1 MLTSHVKKILVLAL
15 ILIAAASYW
24 SYSFMDNSDS
34 PLDNL
39 KREERLDLKKNIVVL
54 GVDERPSEH
63 DSGRSDT
70 LFVVMLDT
78 DNKDVSLLSVPR
90 DTRVKI
96 PGYGWD
102 KINHAFAFGGHK
114 LTQETTEELLGIRI
128 NNYVMIDFKGFKG
141 LVDAI
146 GGVDIEVEKPMSYYD
161 EWDGFTIDLAPG
173 MQHMDGEKAIQYV
186 RYRDEEGD
194 IGRIRRQQKFL
205 RAVYDKVTSV
215 EIIPKL
221 PALVKQANQMVD
233 TDLSLG
239 DMMDLAQALSGMMNK
254 QGGLHAAMVPG
265 LPEYIDGVS
274 YWIPDITDLR
284 SLMAEMQGVEMSD
297 RYRSGA
303 ERMEA
308 EYIRNLERAK
318 KEIEDELNG
327 VTDED
332 KDEEVKDADKDD
344 KEIKDSDKKEERK
357 DKKAAAKN
365 SKKSDEDK
373 KSSGSKRSA
382 KQAAQ
387 EFAGDVNSGSAE
399 VKETPQQNYGGVI
412 RVVVINCSGDP
423 AKAASARERLSNMG
437 MSVTDGGSGNL
448 REETL
453 VVSTTTSGRVVT
465 RLTEAPFVHGMSIS
479 RNPGADYDG
488 IVYVGK
494 DYK

>member
-1 MLTSHVKKILVLAL
+1 MLTAHVKKILVLAL
-15 ILIAAASYW
+15 ILIAAVSYW
-24 SYSFMDNSDS
+24 SYSFIDGDA

-39 KREERLDLKKNIVVL
+39 RKEERLDLKKNIVVL
-54 GVDERPSEH
+54 GVDERPSEE
-63 DSGRSDT
+63 DTGRSDT

-78 DNKDVSLLSVPR
+78 DGDNVSLLSVPR

-205 RAVYDKVTSV
+205 RAVYNKVTSV
-215 EIIPKL
+215 EIISHL
-221 PALVKQANQMVD
+221 PALVKQANQMID
-233 TDLSLG
+233 TDLSLS
-239 DMMDLAQALSGMMNK
+239 DMMDLAQAMHGMMEK
-254 QGGLHAAMVPG
+254 QGSLHTATVPG

-284 SLMAEMQGVEMSD
+284 QQMAEMQGAQMSD
-297 RYRSGA
+297 RFRRGA

-308 EYIRNLERAK
+308 EYVRNLERAK
-318 KEIEDELNG
+318 QEIEDELNG
-327 VTDED
+327 IETEKDKEKDVVSDED
-332 KDEEVKDADKDD
+332 KDKLTGVEEKA
-344 KEIKDSDKKEERK
+344 E
-357 DKKAAAKN
+357 DKKAVKDG
-365 SKKSDEDK
+365 KKSER
-373 KSSGSKRSA
+373 SRNAKR
-382 KQAAQ
+382 AAQ
-387 EFAGDVNSGSAE
+387 EFAGESSKDAAE
-399 VKETPQQNYGGVI
+399 TPAVKETPKQQNSGGVI
-412 RVVVINCSGDP
+412 RVVVIDCSGDP
-423 AKAASARERLSNMG
+423 GKAASARERLASLG
-437 MSVTDGGSGNL
+437 MSVTDGGSGNV

-453 VVSTTTSGRVVT
+453 IVSTTTSGRVVT

-479 RNPGADYDG
+479 RKEGADYDG

>member
-1 MLTSHVKKILVLAL
+1 MLTAHVKKILVLAL

-24 SYSFMDNSDS
+24 SYSFIDGDA

-39 KREERLDLKKNIVVL
+39 TREERLDLKKNIVVL
-54 GVDERPSEH
+54 GVDERPSEE
-63 DSGRSDT
+63 DTGRSDT

-78 DNKDVSLLSVPR
+78 DEDNVSLLSVPR

-215 EIIPKL
+215 EIISHL
-221 PALVKQANQMVD
+221 PALVKQANQMID
-233 TDLSLG
+233 TDLSIS
-239 DMMDLAQALSGMMNK
+239 DMMDLAQALHGMMEK
-254 QGGLHAAMVPG
+254 HGSLHTATVPG

-284 SLMAEMQGVEMSD
+284 QQMAEMQGAQMSD
-297 RYRSGA
+297 RFRRGA

-308 EYIRNLERAK
+308 EYVRNLERAK
-318 KEIEDELNG
+318 QEIEDELNG
-327 VTDED
+327 IETDNDKEKDAIVDED
-332 KDEEVKDADKDD
+332 KNKLTAGEEKAAKKTVKD
-344 KEIKDSDKKEERK
+344 
-357 DKKAAAKN
+357 
-365 SKKSDEDK
+365 SKKTGR
-373 KSSGSKRSA
+373 SSNAKR
-382 KQAAQ
+382 AAQ
-387 EFAGDVNSGSAE
+387 EFAGDSGSKPAE
-399 VKETPQQNYGGVI
+399 TADVKEPPKQQNSGGVI
-412 RVVVINCSGDP
+412 RVVVIDCSGDP
-423 AKAASARERLSNMG
+423 AKAASARERLASLG
-437 MSVTDGGSGNL
+437 MSVTDGGSGNV

-453 VVSTTTSGRVVT
+453 IVSTTTSGRVVT

-479 RNPGADYDG
+479 RKDGADYDG

>member
-24 SYSFMDNSDS
+24 SYSFIDGDS

-39 KREERLDLKKNIVVL
+39 SKSERLDLKKNIVVL
-54 GVDERPSEH
+54 GVDERPSEQ
-63 DSGRSDT
+63 DTGRSDT

-78 DNKDVSLLSVPR
+78 DNKDVSLLSIPR

-173 MQHMDGEKAIQYV
+173 MQHMNGEKAIQYV

-194 IGRIRRQQKFL
+194 IGRIKRQQKFL
-205 RAVYDKVTSV
+205 RAVYNKVTSV

-221 PALVKQANQMVD
+221 PALVEQANKMVD
-233 TDLSLG
+233 TDLSIG
-239 DMMDLAQALSGMMNK
+239 DMMDLAQALHGMMEK
-254 QGGLHAAMVPG
+254 QGGLHAEMVPG
-265 LPEYIDGVS
+265 LPEYIDGIS

-284 SLMAEMQGVEMSD
+284 KQMAEMQGAEMTD
-297 RYRSGA
+297 RYRRGA

-308 EYIRNLERAK
+308 EYVRNLERAK
-318 KEIEDELNG
+318 QQIEDELNG
-327 VTDED
+327 VDKKLDEEKVGTENKD
-332 KDEEVKDADKDD
+332 KDKSDTSGKKIVEE
-344 KEIKDSDKKEERK
+344 
-357 DKKAAAKN
+357 KAAKRNADDGNKT
-365 SKKSDEDK
+365 
-373 KSSGSKRSA
+373 GSKRSA
-382 KQAAQ
+382 KKAVQ
-387 EFAGDVNSGSAE
+387 EFAGDSTSESAA
-399 VKETPQQNYGGVI
+399 VKETPKQNYGGVI
-412 RVVVINCSGDP
+412 RVVVIDCSGDP
-423 AKAASARERLSNMG
+423 AKAASARERLAGLG
-437 MSVTDGGSGNL
+437 MSVTDGGSGNV

-453 VVSTTTSGRVVT
+453 IVSTTTSGRVVT

-479 RNPGADYDG
+479 RKDGADYDG

>member
-24 SYSFMDNSDS
+24 SYSFIDGDS

-39 KREERLDLKKNIVVL
+39 SKSERLDLKKNIVVL
-54 GVDERPSEH
+54 GVDERPSEE
-63 DSGRSDT
+63 DTGRSDT
-70 LFVVMLDT
+70 LFVVMLDS
-78 DNKDVSLLSVPR
+78 DNNNVSLLSVPR

-114 LTQETTEELLGIRI
+114 LTQQTTEELLGIRI
-128 NNYVMIDFKGFKG
+128 NNYVMIDFKGFKE

-146 GGVDIEVEKPMSYYD
+146 GGVYFEVPFD
-161 EWDGFTIDLAPG
+161 
-173 MQHMDGEKAIQYV
+173 MDGDKAIQYV

-205 RAVYDKVTSV
+205 KAVYSKVTSV

-221 PALVKQANQMVD
+221 PALVEQANKMVD
-233 TDLSLG
+233 TDLSIG
-239 DMMDLAQALSGMMNK
+239 DMMDLAQALHGMMEK

-284 SLMAEMQGVEMSD
+284 KQMAEMQGAEMTD
-297 RYRSGA
+297 RYRRGA

-308 EYIRNLERAK
+308 EYVRNLERAK
-318 KEIEDELNG
+318 QEIENELNG
-327 VTDED
+327 IDKKLDEEKADAENKD
-332 KDEEVKDADKDD
+332 KDKLDSSGKKTVEEKADKRSADD
-344 KEIKDSDKKEERK
+344 
-357 DKKAAAKN
+357 
-365 SKKSDEDK
+365 SKKT
-373 KSSGSKRSA
+373 GSKRSA
-382 KQAAQ
+382 KKAVQ
-387 EFAGDVNSGSAE
+387 EFAGESAGSSSAE
-399 VKETPQQNYGGVI
+399 IKETPKQSYGGVI
-412 RVVVINCSGDP
+412 RVVVIDCSGDP
-423 AKAASARERLSNMG
+423 AKAASARERLSNLG
-437 MSVTDGGSGNL
+437 MSVTDGGSGNV

-453 VVSTTTSGRVVT
+453 IVSTTTSGRVVT

-479 RNPGADYDG
+479 RKDGADYDG

>member
-15 ILIAAASYW
+15 ILIAAVSYW
-24 SYSFMDNSDS
+24 SYSFIDGGSDT

-39 KREERLDLKKNIVVL
+39 TKEERLDLKKNIVVL
-54 GVDERPSEH
+54 GVDERPSEE

-78 DNKDVSLLSVPR
+78 DNKDVSLLSIPR

-114 LTQETTEELLGIRI
+114 LTQETTEQLLGIRI
-128 NNYVMIDFKGFKG
+128 NNYVMIDFKGFKS

-194 IGRIRRQQKFL
+194 IGRIKRQQKFL
-205 RAVYDKVTSV
+205 RAVYNKVTSV

-221 PALVKQANQMVD
+221 PALIREADKMVD
-233 TDLSLG
+233 TDLSIS
-239 DMMDLAQALSGMMNK
+239 DMMDLAQALHGMMEK
-254 QGGLHAAMVPG
+254 HGGLHAAMVPG

-284 SLMAEMQGVEMSD
+284 TQMADMQGAEMSE
-297 RYRSGA
+297 RYRRGA
-303 ERMEA
+303 ERMED

-318 KEIEDELNG
+318 QEIEDELNG
-327 VTDED
+327 IV
-332 KDEEVKDADKDD
+332 KDEKEKNDASEEKVKTDD
-344 KEIKDSDKKEERK
+344 KKTLSDGEEISSDKETAD
-357 DKKAAAKN
+357 DKQA
-365 SKKSDEDK
+365 
-373 KSSGSKRSA
+373 GSKRSA
-382 KQAAQ
+382 KKAAEEFTGGSKAEPEVQAAPKQ
-387 EFAGDVNSGSAE
+387 S
-399 VKETPQQNYGGVI
+399 YGGVI
-412 RVVVINCSGDP
+412 HVVVIDCSGDP
-423 AKAASARERLSNMG
+423 AKAASARTRLSNLG
-437 MSVTDGGSGNL
+437 MSVTDGGSGNV

-453 VVSTTTSGRVVT
+453 IVSTTTSGRVVT

-479 RNPGADYDG
+479 RKDGADYDG

>member
-1 MLTSHVKKILVLAL
+1 MLTSHVKKLLVLAL

-24 SYSFMDNSDS
+24 SYSFIDNSDS

-63 DSGRSDT
+63 DGGRSDT

-194 IGRIRRQQKFL
+194 IGRIKRQQKFL
-205 RAVYDKVTSV
+205 RAVYNKVTSV

-221 PALVKQANQMVD
+221 PALVEQANKMVD

-265 LPEYIDGVS
+265 LPEYIDGIS

-284 SLMAEMQGVEMSD
+284 SQMAEMQGAEMSE
-297 RYRSGA
+297 RYRIGA

-327 VTDED
+327 VTDEENSEEVKDGD
-332 KDEEVKDADKDD
+332 KDEETEK
-344 KEIKDSDKKEERK
+344 IKDGDREERK
-357 DKKAAAKN
+357 DKKAAVKN
-365 SKKSDEDK
+365 SKNADEDK

-387 EFAGDVNSGSAE
+387 EFAGDVNGGAE

>member
-24 SYSFMDNSDS
+24 SYSFIDGDS

-39 KREERLDLKKNIVVL
+39 SKSERLDLKKNIVVL
-54 GVDERPSEH
+54 GVDERPSEE
-63 DSGRSDT
+63 DTGRSDT
-70 LFVVMLDT
+70 LFVVMLDS
-78 DNKDVSLLSVPR
+78 DNNNVSLLSVPR

-114 LTQETTEELLGIRI
+114 LTQQTTEELLGIRI

-173 MQHMDGEKAIQYV
+173 MQHMDGDKAIQYV

-205 RAVYDKVTSV
+205 KAVYSKVTSV

-221 PALVKQANQMVD
+221 PALVEQANKMVD
-233 TDLSLG
+233 TDLSIG
-239 DMMDLAQALSGMMNK
+239 DMMDLAQALHGMMEK

-284 SLMAEMQGVEMSD
+284 KQMAEMQGAEMTD
-297 RYRSGA
+297 RYRRGA

-308 EYIRNLERAK
+308 EYVRNLERAK
-318 KEIEDELNG
+318 QEIENELNG
-327 VTDED
+327 ID
-332 KDEEVKDADKDD
+332 KKLDEEEADKRSADD
-344 KEIKDSDKKEERK
+344 
-357 DKKAAAKN
+357 
-365 SKKSDEDK
+365 SKKT
-373 KSSGSKRSA
+373 GSKRSA
-382 KQAAQ
+382 KKAVQ
-387 EFAGDVNSGSAE
+387 EFAGESAGSSSAE
-399 VKETPQQNYGGVI
+399 IKETPKQSYGGVI
-412 RVVVINCSGDP
+412 RVVVIDCSGDP
-423 AKAASARERLSNMG
+423 AKAASARERLSNLG
-437 MSVTDGGSGNL
+437 MSVTDGGSGNV

-453 VVSTTTSGRVVT
+453 IVSTTTSGRVVT

-479 RNPGADYDG
+479 RKDGADYDG

>member
-24 SYSFMDNSDS
+24 SYSFIDGDA

-39 KREERLDLKKNIVVL
+39 TREERLDLKKNIVVL
-54 GVDERPSEH
+54 GVDERPSEE
-63 DSGRSDT
+63 DTGRSDT

-78 DNKDVSLLSVPR
+78 DEDNVSLLSVPR

-215 EIIPKL
+215 EIISHL
-221 PALVKQANQMVD
+221 PALVKQANQMID
-233 TDLSLG
+233 TDLSIS
-239 DMMDLAQALSGMMNK
+239 DMMDLAQALHGMMEK
-254 QGGLHAAMVPG
+254 HGSLHTATVPG

-284 SLMAEMQGVEMSD
+284 QQMAEMQGAQMSD
-297 RYRSGA
+297 RFRRGA

-308 EYIRNLERAK
+308 EYVRNLERAK
-318 KEIEDELNG
+318 QEIEDELNG
-327 VTDED
+327 IETDNDKEKDAIVDED
-332 KDEEVKDADKDD
+332 KDKLTAGEEKATKKTVKD
-344 KEIKDSDKKEERK
+344 SKKPV
-357 DKKAAAKN
+357 AAAMPN
-365 SKKSDEDK
+365 VL
-373 KSSGSKRSA
+373 RRNLPVTA
-382 KQAAQ
+382 
-387 EFAGDVNSGSAE
+387 
-399 VKETPQQNYGGVI
+399 
-412 RVVVINCSGDP
+412 
-423 AKAASARERLSNMG
+423 AASLLK
-437 MSVTDGGSGNL
+437 L
-448 REETL
+448 R
-453 VVSTTTSGRVVT
+453 
-465 RLTEAPFVHGMSIS
+465 M
-479 RNPGADYDG
+479 
-488 IVYVGK
+488 
-494 DYK
+494 

>member
-24 SYSFMDNSDS
+24 SYSFIDGDS

-39 KREERLDLKKNIVVL
+39 SKSERLDLKKNIVVL
-54 GVDERPSEH
+54 GVDERPSEE
-63 DSGRSDT
+63 DTGRSDT
-70 LFVVMLDT
+70 LFVVMLDS
-78 DNKDVSLLSVPR
+78 DNNNVSLLSVPR

-114 LTQETTEELLGIRI
+114 LTQQTTEELLGIRI

-173 MQHMDGEKAIQYV
+173 MQHMDGDKAIQYV

-205 RAVYDKVTSV
+205 KAVYSKVTSV

-221 PALVKQANQMVD
+221 PALVEQANKMVD
-233 TDLSLG
+233 TDLSIG
-239 DMMDLAQALSGMMNK
+239 DMMDLAQALHGMMEK

-284 SLMAEMQGVEMSD
+284 KQMAEMQGAEMTD
-297 RYRSGA
+297 RYRRGA
-303 ERMEA
+303 ERMEE
-308 EYIRNLERAK
+308 EYVRNLERAK
-318 KEIEDELNG
+318 QEIENELNG
-327 VTDED
+327 ID
-332 KDEEVKDADKDD
+332 KKLDEE
-344 KEIKDSDKKEERK
+344 
-357 DKKAAAKN
+357 KAAKRSADD
-365 SKKSDEDK
+365 SKKT
-373 KSSGSKRSA
+373 GSKRSA
-382 KQAAQ
+382 KKAVQ
-387 EFAGDVNSGSAE
+387 EFAGESAGSSSTE
-399 VKETPQQNYGGVI
+399 IKETPKQSYGGVI
-412 RVVVINCSGDP
+412 RVVVIDCSGDP
-423 AKAASARERLSNMG
+423 AKAASARERLSNLG
-437 MSVTDGGSGNL
+437 MSVTDGGSGNV

-453 VVSTTTSGRVVT
+453 IVSTTTSGRVVT

-479 RNPGADYDG
+479 RKDGADYDG

>member
-1 MLTSHVKKILVLAL
+1 MLTSHVKKILAAAL
-15 ILIAAASYW
+15 ILIAAVSYW
-24 SYSFMDNSDS
+24 SYSFIDGTGVT
-34 PLDNL
+34 LDNL
-39 KREERLDLKKNIVVL
+39 TKSERLALKKNIVVL
-54 GVDERPSEH
+54 GVDERPSEE
-63 DSGRSDT
+63 DTGRSDT

-78 DNKDVSLLSVPR
+78 DGNNVSMLSIPR

-96 PGYGWD
+96 SGYGWD

-173 MQHMDGEKAIQYV
+173 MQHMDGDKAIQYV

-205 RAVYDKVTSV
+205 RAVYNKVTSV
-215 EIIPKL
+215 EIITKL
-221 PALVKQANQMVD
+221 PALIKEANKMVD
-233 TDLSLG
+233 TDLSIG
-239 DMMDLAQALSGMMNK
+239 DMMDLAQALHGMMEK
-254 QGGLHAAMVPG
+254 QGGLQTATVPG

-284 SLMAEMQGVEMSD
+284 RQMVEMQGAQMTD
-297 RYRSGA
+297 RFRRGA

-308 EYIRNLERAK
+308 EYTRNLERAK
-318 KEIEDELNG
+318 QKIEEETADGEEKSAGEKEPA
-327 VTDED
+327 
-332 KDEEVKDADKDD
+332 ADKN
-344 KEIKDSDKKEERK
+344 KKEDAKKRPAVKSPVEGK
-357 DKKAAAKN
+357 DN
-365 SKKSDEDK
+365 G
-373 KSSGSKRSA
+373 GSRSA
-382 KQAAQ
+382 KRAAQ
-387 EFAGDVNSGSAE
+387 EFAGEKPSARKDADPV
-399 VKETPQQNYGGVI
+399 VKETPSQSYGGVI
-412 RVVVINCSGDP
+412 RVVVIDCSGDP
-423 AKAASARERLSNMG
+423 AKAASAREHLVNMG
-437 MSVTDGGSGNL
+437 ISVTDGGSGNL

-453 VVSTTTSGRVVT
+453 IVSTTTSGRVIT

-479 RNPGADYDG
+479 RKEGADYDG

>member
-15 ILIAAASYW
+15 VLIAAASYW
-24 SYSFMDNSDS
+24 SYSFIGGGEDGS

-39 KREERLDLKKNIVVL
+39 TRAERLDLKKNIVVL
-54 GVDERPSEH
+54 GVDERPSEQ
-63 DSGRSDT
+63 DTGRSDT

-114 LTQETTEELLGIRI
+114 LTQETTEQLLGIRI

-194 IGRIRRQQKFL
+194 IGRIKRQQKFL

-221 PALVKQANQMVD
+221 PALVEQANKMLD

-239 DMMDLAQALSGMMNK
+239 DMMDLAQALHGMMEK
-254 QGGLHAAMVPG
+254 HGGLHAAMVPG
-265 LPEYIDGVS
+265 LPEYIDGIS

-284 SLMAEMQGVEMSD
+284 AQMAEMQGAEMTE
-297 RYRSGA
+297 RYREGA

-318 KEIEDELNG
+318 QAIEDELNG

-332 KDEEVKDADKDD
+332 EENAKDEAKDAEDELTEGEAEQENDKING
-344 KEIKDSDKKEERK
+344 KTA
-357 DKKAAAKN
+357 KKAEEKE
-365 SKKSDEDK
+365 S
-373 KSSGSKRSA
+373 SKRSA
-382 KQAAQ
+382 KQAAR
-387 EFAGDVNSGSAE
+387 EFAGSGSAPKAE
-399 VKETPQQNYGGVI
+399 VKETPKQSYGGVI

-423 AKAASARERLSNMG
+423 AKAASARERLAGLG

-453 VVSTTTSGRVVT
+453 IVSTTTSGRVVT
-465 RLTEAPFVHGMSIS
+465 RLTEAPFTHGMSIS

>member
-24 SYSFMDNSDS
+24 SYSFIDGDS

-39 KREERLDLKKNIVVL
+39 SKSERLDLKKNIVVL
-54 GVDERPSEH
+54 GVDERPSEE
-63 DSGRSDT
+63 DTGRSDT
-70 LFVVMLDT
+70 LFVVMLDS
-78 DNKDVSLLSVPR
+78 DNNNVSLLSVPR

-114 LTQETTEELLGIRI
+114 LTQQTTEELLGIRI

-173 MQHMDGEKAIQYV
+173 MQHMDGDKAIQYV

-205 RAVYDKVTSV
+205 KAVYSKVTSV

-221 PALVKQANQMVD
+221 PALVEQANKMVD
-233 TDLSLG
+233 TDLSIG
-239 DMMDLAQALSGMMNK
+239 DMMDLAQALHGMMEK

-284 SLMAEMQGVEMSD
+284 KQMAEMQGAEMTD
-297 RYRSGA
+297 RYRRGA

-308 EYIRNLERAK
+308 EYVRNLERAK
-318 KEIEDELNG
+318 QEIENEING
-327 VTDED
+327 ID
-332 KDEEVKDADKDD
+332 KKLDEEKADKRSTDD
-344 KEIKDSDKKEERK
+344 
-357 DKKAAAKN
+357 
-365 SKKSDEDK
+365 SKKT
-373 KSSGSKRSA
+373 GSKRSA
-382 KQAAQ
+382 KKAVQ
-387 EFAGDVNSGSAE
+387 EFAGESAGSSSTE
-399 VKETPQQNYGGVI
+399 IKETPKQSYGGVI
-412 RVVVINCSGDP
+412 RVVVIDCSGDP
-423 AKAASARERLSNMG
+423 AKAASARERLSNLG
-437 MSVTDGGSGNL
+437 MSVTDGGSGNV

-453 VVSTTTSGRVVT
+453 IVSTTTSGRVVT

-479 RNPGADYDG
+479 RKDGADYDG

>member
-24 SYSFMDNSDS
+24 SYSFIDNNES

-39 KREERLDLKKNIVVL
+39 TKSERLDLKKNIVVL
-54 GVDERPSEH
+54 GVDERPSEE
-63 DSGRSDT
+63 DTGRSDT

-78 DNKDVSLLSVPR
+78 DNKDVSLLSIPR

-114 LTQETTEELLGIRI
+114 LTQQTTEELLGIRI
-128 NNYVMIDFKGFKG
+128 NNYVMIDFKGFKV

-194 IGRIRRQQKFL
+194 IGRIQRQQKFL
-205 RAVYDKVTSV
+205 RAVYNKVTSV

-221 PALVKQANQMVD
+221 PALVEQANKMVD
-233 TDLSLG
+233 TDLSIG
-239 DMMDLAQALSGMMNK
+239 DMMDLAQALHGMMEK

-265 LPEYIDGVS
+265 LPEYIDGIS

-284 SLMAEMQGVEMSD
+284 RQMADMQGAEMTD
-297 RYRSGA
+297 RYRRGA

-308 EYIRNLERAK
+308 EYVRNLERAK
-318 KEIEDELNG
+318 QAIEDELNG
-327 VTDED
+327 VDTKDAEEKDTAENAKD
-332 KDEEVKDADKDD
+332 KDKLEKDADVKLTDKD
-344 KEIKDSDKKEERK
+344 KESAAKKDSDKT
-357 DKKAAAKN
+357 AQ
-365 SKKSDEDK
+365 
-373 KSSGSKRSA
+373 SGSKRAA
-382 KQAAQ
+382 KKAVR
-387 EFAGDVNSGSAE
+387 EFAGESAPAKVE
-399 VKETPQQNYGGVI
+399 VKETPKQSYGGVI
-412 RVVVINCSGDP
+412 RVVVIDCSGDL

-453 VVSTTTSGRVVT
+453 IVSTTTSGRVVT

-479 RNPGADYDG
+479 RKDGADYDG

>member
-15 ILIAAASYW
+15 ILIAAANYW
-24 SYSFMDNSDS
+24 SYSFIDGDS

-39 KREERLDLKKNIVVL
+39 SKSERLDLKKNIVVL
-54 GVDERPSEH
+54 GVDERPSEE
-63 DSGRSDT
+63 DTGRSDT
-70 LFVVMLDT
+70 LFVVMLDS
-78 DNKDVSLLSVPR
+78 DNNNVSLLSVPR

-114 LTQETTEELLGIRI
+114 LTQQTTEELLGIRI

-173 MQHMDGEKAIQYV
+173 MQHMDGDKAIQYV

-205 RAVYDKVTSV
+205 KAVYSKVTSV

-221 PALVKQANQMVD
+221 PALVEQANKMVD
-233 TDLSLG
+233 TDLSIG
-239 DMMDLAQALSGMMNK
+239 DMMDLAQALHGMMEK

-284 SLMAEMQGVEMSD
+284 KQMAEMQGAEMTD
-297 RYRSGA
+297 RYRRGA

-308 EYIRNLERAK
+308 EYVRNLERAK
-318 KEIEDELNG
+318 QEIENELNG
-327 VTDED
+327 IDKKLDEEKADAENKD
-332 KDEEVKDADKDD
+332 KDKLDSSGKKTVEE
-344 KEIKDSDKKEERK
+344 
-357 DKKAAAKN
+357 KAAKRSTDD
-365 SKKSDEDK
+365 SKKT
-373 KSSGSKRSA
+373 GSKRSA
-382 KQAAQ
+382 KKAVQ
-387 EFAGDVNSGSAE
+387 EFAGESAGSSSTE
-399 VKETPQQNYGGVI
+399 IKETPKQSYGGVI
-412 RVVVINCSGDP
+412 RVVVIDCSGDP
-423 AKAASARERLSNMG
+423 AKAASARERLSNLG
-437 MSVTDGGSGNL
+437 MSVTDGGSGNV

-453 VVSTTTSGRVVT
+453 IVSTTTSGRVVT

-479 RNPGADYDG
+479 RKDGADYDG

>member
-24 SYSFMDNSDS
+24 SYSFIDNGES

-39 KREERLDLKKNIVVL
+39 TKSERLDLKKNIVVL
-54 GVDERPSEH
+54 GVDERPSEE
-63 DSGRSDT
+63 DTGRSDT

-114 LTQETTEELLGIRI
+114 LTQQTTEELLGIRI

-194 IGRIRRQQKFL
+194 IGRIQRQQKFL
-205 RAVYDKVTSV
+205 RAVYSKVTSV

-221 PALVKQANQMVD
+221 PALVEQANKMVD
-233 TDLSLG
+233 TDLSIG
-239 DMMDLAQALSGMMNK
+239 DMMDLAQALHGMMEK
-254 QGGLHAAMVPG
+254 HGGLHAAMVPG

-284 SLMAEMQGVEMSD
+284 KQMADMQGAEMTD
-297 RYRSGA
+297 RYRRGA

-308 EYIRNLERAK
+308 EYVRNLERAK
-318 KEIEDELNG
+318 QAIEDELNG
-327 VTDED
+327 VDTET
-332 KDEEVKDADKDD
+332 EEEKETVKDG
-344 KEIKDSDKKEERK
+344 EEDTK
-357 DKKAAAKN
+357 DKVTGDTKKTAAKKDAV
-365 SKKSDEDK
+365 STKTGSSRAAKK
-373 KSSGSKRSA
+373 A
-382 KQAAQ
+382 VQ
-387 EFAGDVNSGSAE
+387 EFAGESEPAKVE
-399 VKETPQQNYGGVI
+399 VKETPKQNYGGVI
-412 RVVVINCSGDP
+412 RVVVIDCSGDP
-423 AKAASARERLSNMG
+423 AKAASARERLAGIG

-453 VVSTTTSGRVVT
+453 IVSTTTSGRVVT

-479 RNPGADYDG
+479 RKDGADYDG

>member
-1 MLTSHVKKILVLAL
+1 MLTAHVKKILVLAL

-24 SYSFMDNSDS
+24 SYSFIDGGDES

-39 KREERLDLKKNIVVL
+39 TREERLDLKKNIVVL
-54 GVDERPSEH
+54 GVDERPSEE
-63 DSGRSDT
+63 DTGRSDT

-78 DNKDVSLLSVPR
+78 DEDNVSLLSVPR

-114 LTQETTEELLGIRI
+114 LTQETTEQLLGIRI
-128 NNYVMIDFKGFKG
+128 NNYVMIDFTGFKG

-173 MQHMDGEKAIQYV
+173 MQHMDGDKAIQYV

-215 EIIPKL
+215 EIISHL
-221 PALVKQANQMVD
+221 PALVKQANDMID

-239 DMMDLAQALSGMMNK
+239 DMMDLAQAMHGMMEK
-254 QGGLHAAMVPG
+254 HGKLQTATVPG
-265 LPEYIDGVS
+265 LPEYIDGIS

-284 SLMAEMQGVEMSD
+284 QQMAEMQGAQMTD
-297 RYRSGA
+297 RFRRGA

-308 EYIRNLERAK
+308 EYVRNLERAK
-318 KEIEDELNG
+318 QAIEDELNG
-327 VTDED
+327 VNSDEDED
-332 KDEEVKDADKDD
+332 KD
-344 KEIKDSDKKEERK
+344 
-357 DKKAAAKN
+357 KKA
-365 SKKSDEDK
+365 DEDK
-373 KSSGSKRSA
+373 EQVKGSKEEKPEKKAVKESKKTDSRRSA
-382 KQAAQ
+382 KRAAQ
-387 EFAGDVNSGSAE
+387 EFAGERTKEPAKEPAKEAPV
-399 VKETPQQNYGGVI
+399 VKETPKQTYGGVI
-412 RVVVINCSGDP
+412 RVVVIDCSGDP
-423 AKAASARERLSNMG
+423 AKAASARERLAGMG
-437 MSVTDGGSGNL
+437 MSVTDGGSGNA

-453 VVSTTTSGRVVT
+453 IVSTTTSGRVVT

-479 RNPGADYDG
+479 RNPGADFDG